1 MSIFNF
7 LIQAW
12 KWQHCQDQKIHNQN
26 NTDTEASEDEN
37 GKIRHCLPDRIE
49 GGKVS
54 AIWRSMT
61 RALIGPCRISPPCI
75 HQHITIIGLSER
87 RPRMG
92 KHGVFSTTILGHYTC
107 SRGGSSLYSTRPARL
122 VTKAK
127 SGPGSTR
134 PARDLKMPWLN
145 WLDTS
150 LFLTQNWKIFWDKWE
165 NLHNR
170 WFLVDINMVEKSK
183 LIFVE
188 ITMVPK

>member
-1 MSIFNF
+1 MSTSVRYLLIRKALWQPYKHF
-7 LIQAW
+7 LRKNECIIYVLQVKMYKSRIAQYTIDFGDFTFTLSVYKCPFSTFW
-12 KWQHCQDQKIHNQN
+12 SKLENGNIAKTRRFIIKISN
-26 NTDTEASEDEN
+26 TEASEDEN

-107 SRGGSSLYSTRPARL
+107 SRGITAAAASLRS
-122 VTKAK
+122 
-127 SGPGSTR
+127 
-134 PARDLKMPWLN
+134 
-145 WLDTS
+145 
-150 LFLTQNWKIFWDKWE
+150 
-165 NLHNR
+165 
-170 WFLVDINMVEKSK
+170 
-183 LIFVE
+183 
-188 ITMVPK
+188 